1 MDEISD
7 ELEEQEIYES
17 LKYRMYE
24 NEYPQKN
31 EYVYVSSIKYK
42 LKKLKLVQDKKVDG

>member
-1 MDEISD
+1 MMDEISD
-7 ELEEQEIYES
+7 ELNEQEIYEN

-31 EYVYVSSIKYK
+31 EYVYVSSLTY
-42 LKKLKLVQDKKVDG
+42 

>member
-1 MDEISD
+1 MMDESED
-7 ELEEQEIYES
+7 ELEEQEICES
-17 LKYRMYE
+17 LQYRMYE

-42 LKKLKLVQDKKVDG
+42 FKKLKFSAK

>member
-1 MDEISD
+1 MIDEISD
-7 ELEEQEIYES
+7 ELEEQEIYKN

-31 EYVYVSSIKYK
+31 EYVYVSY
-42 LKKLKLVQDKKVDG
+42 LTY